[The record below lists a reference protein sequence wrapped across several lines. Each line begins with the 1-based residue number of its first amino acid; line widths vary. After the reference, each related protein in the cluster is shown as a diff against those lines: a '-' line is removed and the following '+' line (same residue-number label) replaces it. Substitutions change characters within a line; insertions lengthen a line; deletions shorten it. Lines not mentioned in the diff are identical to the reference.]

1 LIYDLIVIGD
11 DLSSYVAAA
20 LASDRG
26 LKTVLL
32 SEIGIGDLLTI
43 GDTSFNID
51 FTPLSGIVFSDAGIA
66 VLKDLGISH
75 KISLLD
81 PAYQVILPQHRIDF
95 FHSKDMLIHEMT
107 REFPDEAADI
117 KFLYDCVE
125 KASEI
130 VREWLNDHPYVRPHQ
145 FKEYLDYLKLTPHLM
160 KGIMDS
166 MKLKKAISQN
176 LAFKRAIEAQ
186 QILLSFSRNNHH
198 PIFSFFLLAAPWL
211 GFGYLPLGKQTLLDA
226 AIHKIVS
233 LNGIYLRNCET
244 LSIKKDKPY
253 KVIYNDEGGIAA
265 EIDAHH
271 MIVSTKWQSRHLL
284 TDKKKYLSLED
295 RIRPTK
301 ISHLPLTIHLSVR
314 PGCIPEKMA
323 RHVVVVND
331 LKRDV
336 QDDNLMI
343 LYSGTE
349 NDKDLTQKQIPL
361 SVTSFFPS
369 APSFWLQDV
378 LMQKAEQMITRLEC
392 FLPFLKENIEF
403 IDIEA
408 SIEFSKRQQQIINP
422 QYQLR
427 RSWLTGF
434 AAKDNRT
441 RFKDLYLTGASLLL
455 DIGLD
460 GEIMSG
466 MNAVDRLLQKK

>member
-1 LIYDLIVIGD
+1 
-11 DLSSYVAAA
+11 
-20 LASDRG
+20 
-26 LKTVLL
+26 
-32 SEIGIGDLLTI
+32 
-43 GDTSFNID
+43 
-51 FTPLSGIVFSDAGIA
+51 
-66 VLKDLGISH
+66 
-75 KISLLD
+75 
-81 PAYQVILPQHRIDF
+81 
-95 FHSKDMLIHEMT
+95 
-107 REFPDEAADI
+107 
-117 KFLYDCVE
+117 
-125 KASEI
+125 
-130 VREWLNDHPYVRPHQ
+130 
-145 FKEYLDYLKLTPHLM
+145 
-160 KGIMDS
+160 
-166 MKLKKAISQN
+166 
-176 LAFKRAIEAQ
+176 
-186 QILLSFSRNNHH
+186 
-198 PIFSFFLLAAPWL
+198 
-211 GFGYLPLGKQTLLDA
+211 
-226 AIHKIVS
+226 
-233 LNGIYLRNCET
+233 
-244 LSIKKDKPY
+244 
-253 KVIYNDEGGIAA
+253 
-265 EIDAHH
+265 